1 MKAYNT
7 RVTLAYTDFGTFD
20 TDVVKAEIEAE
31 LTELE
36 RLAEI
41 GRLTE
46 KLLETGSMQHR
57 FKYLDDIRSV
67 EQLIEW
73 GKDK

>member
-1 MKAYNT
+1 M
-7 RVTLAYTDFGTFD
+7 
-20 TDVVKAEIEAE
+20 KAEIIE
-31 LTELE
+31 LSKKIPYAVDIKPLLDKVTELE
-36 RLAEI
+36 LLAEI